1 MKSIEAHFVDYGQ
14 YHRTEGNKWCHR
26 VGIPVIML
34 SLLGLLAR
42 VPIWPGEPLRIDAGM
57 LLIALAAIFYLRLDL
72 RLGSLMVL
80 VSVAFYLI
88 GAWLSLW
95 VNVALFVGGWIL
107 QFVGHA
113 AFEKRQP
120 AFLTN
125 LVHLLV
131 GPVWLLDSLVSA
143 GRAKPARVS

>member
-1 MKSIEAHFVDYGQ
+1 MGTVDQLFADYSEH
-14 YHRTEGNKWCHR
+14 HRTTGNKWCHR
-26 VGIPVIML
+26 IGIPLIMV
-34 SLLGLLAR
+34 SLLGMLAR
-42 VPIWPGEPLRIDAGM
+42 VMFWRLDAAV
-57 LLIALAAIFYLRLDL
+57 LLIAAAAFFYLRLDFK
-72 RLGSLMVL
+72 LGMMMTLI
-80 VSVAFYLI
+80 AIIFYYA
-88 GAWLSLW
+88 GAWLTLW
-95 VNVALFVGGWIL
+95 VNVALFVFGWIL

-131 GPVWLLDSLVSA
+131 GPLWLLDSLVSA